1 MDKKDRLG
9 KKKSRLD
16 KPQKRIQIKEQ
27 EARKVLRIPKK
38 VEAPKVSSS
47 VPAGKPRVTLKN
59 PPLLTDRVTSEPAGK
74 PRVKLKTP
82 KPPVSEAPLTAEKRV
97 AAEAGKKA
105 GAMKILGRIAGP
117 ISAAATAY
125 QAGKYISDRKKE
137 NKAAAEKD
145 AKRKEAQKPLVA
157 ENLRKDR
164 NIGASNGMR
173 QEYEKRKAERIKQIR
188 AERQKPKPKPAKEAA
203 KAKSSKPSTPKKTQS
218 FGEAFKAA
226 RASNKKVFTWNGKKY
241 AAVTKEEVRK
251 SGKSTLRDYLNSKK

>member
-9 KKKSRLD
+9 KKEPRLG

-47 VPAGKPRVTLKN
+47 VPAGKPRVKLKN

-74 PRVKLKTP
+74 PRVKMKNP
-82 KPPVSEAPLTAEKRV
+82 KPPVSEAPLTAEKRAV
-97 AAEAGKKA
+97 KEVSKKSA
-105 GAMKILGRIAGP
+105 RSILGKIAGP
-117 ISAAATAY
+117 LSVGATAY
-125 QAGKYISDRKKE
+125 EAGKYISDRKNE

-173 QEYEKRKAERIKQIR
+173 QEYEKRKAERIEQIR
-188 AERQKPKPKPAKEAA
+188 AERKQKKDKPAKEAA
-203 KAKSSKPSTPKKTQS
+203 KPKPSKPSTPKKTQS